1 VEITTGPLGQGLA
14 SAVGMAMA
22 ARYERGLFDPE
33 MVPEEL
39 TQVRMGKIIKDK
51 YPELED
57 EDQEAVLKMMR
68 HPRSVVT
75 FSDSGAH
82 VAQIMDSSLQTH
94 LLSYWVRERE
104 AFTLEEAVRLIT
116 YDTAS
121 AWGLHDRGLLREG
134 LNADLVIFD
143 PATVDQNMPELV
155 NDLPSGAQ
163 RLKQTAKG
171 ISHTIVNGRV
181 LLENNHP
188 TGELPGRLIRRRT
201 A

>member
-1 VEITTGPLGQGLA
+1 LA
-14 SAVGMAMA
+14 YLLHSRFV
-22 ARYERGLFDPE
+22 
-33 MVPEEL
+33 
-39 TQVRMGKIIKDK
+39 
-51 YPELED
+51 
-57 EDQEAVLKMMR
+57 
-68 HPRSVVT
+68 
-75 FSDSGAH
+75 
-82 VAQIMDSSLQTH
+82 SS
-94 LLSYWVRERE
+94 
-104 AFTLEEAVRLIT
+104 LEEAVRLIT